1 MRNYLPPKIAGDG
14 MASLRGNES
23 IRRRAG
29 FSLVE
34 LMVTLTIAIVLLGIA
49 VPGFQSLILNQRL
62 SAAVNAF
69 VGALHLTRSEAIRR
83 GVRVDLTP
91 ADGSDWAQGWLVF
104 VDEDGDQQADAGEPV
119 IARHGPVAGGLTI
132 KSALT
137 DSSKPYLAYN
147 GSGRTRTNASS
158 QTPQLGT
165 VSFFLGD
172 GIRRIK
178 LNFSGRARVCNPAQD
193 KTCTGADDAT

>member
-1 MRNYLPPKIAGDG
+1 MEGTRKQKQAG
-14 MASLRGNES
+14 LQR
-23 IRRRAG
+23 G

-34 LMVTLTIAIVLLGIA
+34 LLTVLAVVAILLALG
-49 VPGFQSLILNQRL
+49 VPGFQPLLRNQRL
-62 SAAVNAF
+62 STSVNGF
-69 VGALHLTRSEAIRR
+69 VGAIHLARSEAIRR
-83 GVRVDLTP
+83 GSRVDLAP
-91 ADGSDWAQGWLVF
+91 ADSADWARGWVVF
-104 VDEDGDQQADAGEPV
+104 IDQNGNQQADAGETV
-119 IARHGPVAGGLTI
+119 IARQGALARGMTI

-165 VSFFLGD
+165 VSFFLEG

-178 LNFSGRARVCNPAQD
+178 LNFSGRARVCNPEQD
-193 KTCTGADDAT
+193 KTCTGADDAD

>member
-1 MRNYLPPKIAGDG
+1 MEDTRQQKQAG
-14 MASLRGNES
+14 LQP
-23 IRRRAG
+23 G

-34 LMVTLTIAIVLLGIA
+34 LLTVLAVVAILLALG
-49 VPGFQSLILNQRL
+49 VPGFQSLLRNQRL
-62 SAAVNAF
+62 STSVNGF
-69 VGALHLTRSEAIRR
+69 VGAIHLTRSEAIRR
-83 GVRVDLTP
+83 GARVDLAPTDS
-91 ADGSDWAQGWLVF
+91 ADWARGWVVF
-104 VDEDGDQQADAGEPV
+104 VDQNGNQQADVGETV
-119 IARHGPVAGGLTI
+119 IARQGPAAHGMTI

-165 VSFFLGD
+165 VSFFLDG

-178 LNFSGRARVCNPAQD
+178 LNFSGRARVCNPEQD
-193 KTCTGADDAT
+193 KTCTGAGDAD

>member
-1 MRNYLPPKIAGDG
+1 
-14 MASLRGNES
+14 MANLRGNAG
-23 IRRRAG
+23 IPGQAG

-34 LMVTLTIAIVLLGIA
+34 LMVTLTIAAILLGTA
-49 VPGFQSLILNQRL
+49 VPGFQSLIHNQRL

-83 GVRVDLTP
+83 GIRVDLAP
-91 ADGSDWAQGWLVF
+91 ADGIDWAQGWVVF
-104 VDEDGDQQADAGEPV
+104 VDEDGDQHADAGEPV
-119 IARHGPVAGGLTI
+119 IARHGPLEGGLTM
-132 KSALT
+132 KSVLT

-178 LNFSGRARVCNPAQD
+178 LNFAGRARVCNPAQD
-193 KTCTGADDAT
+193 KTCTGADDAN